1 MIPLS
6 MTSLTDDDIAAA
18 TDVLSSGMLVQG
30 ERVAQFEEAIALT
43 TGARYSVVMSS
54 CTAALHVSL
63 LGLGIGR
70 GDLVIVPAYSWPATA
85 NVVEVTGA
93 SVIFVDI
100 DHETYNIDPD
110 QLSSTLRQLVSTNH
124 ILDLKAII
132 VVHAFGLMAAN
143 PRILELAA
151 EHQIPIVEDA
161 ACALGAELDDRPAG
175 SWGDIGC
182 FSFHP
187 RKLVTTGEGGAIV
200 TDDEGIAAFARE
212 FRDHGRRMTG
222 GRASFVRAGLNYRL
236 TDFQAALGLSQLA
249 RIDEILERRRHLAG
263 SYMDLLDGLPLVLP
277 IDGGLASTWQS
288 FVVRLESGTNREA
301 IISKLAELGIESSLG
316 TIALPL
322 TEHFSELSPV
332 IPLELS
338 VVGYVSESSLS
349 LPFFTTMTSAE
360 QRSVAQ
366 ALEVF
371 L

>member
-6 MTSLTDDDIAAA
+6 LTSLNDDDIAAA
-18 TDVLSSGMLVQG
+18 TEVLRSGMLVQG
-30 ERVAQFEEAIALT
+30 ERVAQFEEVIAST
-43 TGARYSVVMSS
+43 VGARYSVVMSS

-63 LGLGIGR
+63 LGLGIGP
-70 GDLVIVPAYSWPATA
+70 GDLVIVPSYSWPATA

-93 SVIFVDI
+93 APIFVDI
-100 DHETYNIDPD
+100 DRETYNIDPD
-110 QLSSTLRQLVSTNH
+110 RLESTLRQLVSTGLIND
-124 ILDLKAII
+124 IKAII
-132 VVHAFGLMAAN
+132 VVHAFGLMADN
-143 PRILELAA
+143 PRILDLAA
-151 EHQIPIVEDA
+151 EHQIPMVEDA
-161 ACALGAELDDRPAG
+161 ACALGAVLDDRPAG
-175 SWGDIGC
+175 IWGDVGC

-200 TDDEGIAAFARE
+200 TDDEGLAAFARE
-212 FRDHGRRMTG
+212 FRDHGRRMTD